1 MMSSDQPKPPD
12 PIMSA
17 RDYLSQWHDAQR
29 YRAQL
34 ELLAGGKFSLDMAAR
49 TVKLM
54 VGDRMVAA
62 AWCQEPAGDVAICFT
77 QFAMREA
84 DS

>member
-1 MMSSDQPKPPD
+1 MMSSDHPE

-34 ELLAGGKFSLDMAAR
+34 EGLCGGHFTLDMAAR
-49 TVKLM
+49 TVTLN
-54 VGDRMVAA
+54 VGGRLVAM